1 MLMWNFSMSRMSDL
15 RSILSKKVSNR
26 EMQQAYETFVK
37 EVETLNQSETD
48 FQTIFRALS
57 ITRIE
62 FRILQLQILCEQGE
76 KCA

>member
-1 MLMWNFSMSRMSDL
+1 MNDSLQTELFSL
-15 RSILSKKVSNR
+15 LAKNSKEVSNN
-26 EMQQAYETFVK
+26 EMKNAYEIYVK

-48 FQTIFRALS
+48 FQTIFRKLN

-76 KCA
+76 KWA